1 MNHADDSADDEGSSP
16 PADDLLATLEREH
29 ALIGEL
35 LDVLEELAAEGAPR
49 HLRRWAGALELM
61 RRFADVTHHRKEELL
76 LFPALEEASGGQ
88 GPLAAALV
96 VSHQEHLAERSAL
109 REVDRALAKV
119 HAGDERAWPR
129 LQQVTRDLVA
139 FLRKHMAEEDE
150 QLYPQAR
157 RAIPPARLAQV
168 AAACQALDLEQLG
181 PAGLKRVRA
190 ELTRLRG
197 GSSSFARCG

>member
-1 MNHADDSADDEGSSP
+1 MNQWDDDEGASAGEP
-16 PADDLLATLEREH
+16 GAEDLLATLGREH

-35 LDVLEELAAEGAPR
+35 LDLLEELAAEDAPR
-49 HLRRWAGALELM
+49 HLRRWAGAIELM

-76 LFPALEEASGGQ
+76 LFPALEELAAGK
-88 GPLAAALV
+88 GPLAAALL

-109 REVDRALAKV
+109 RELDRALAKV

-150 QLYPQAR
+150 HLYPLVR
-157 RAIPPARLAQV
+157 RAVPPARLERV
-168 AAACQALDLEQLG
+168 AAACRALDLEQLG
-181 PAGLKRVRA
+181 PAGLRRVRT